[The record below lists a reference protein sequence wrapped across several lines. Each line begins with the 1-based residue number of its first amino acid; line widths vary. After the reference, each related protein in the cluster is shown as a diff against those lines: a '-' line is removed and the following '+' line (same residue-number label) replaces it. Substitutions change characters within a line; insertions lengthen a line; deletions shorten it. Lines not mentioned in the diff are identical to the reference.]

1 MSNTIPAPVIEE
13 YRGVRG
19 FVVAELLSDTAAG
32 LTYDDIF
39 AVAGISGLNKTTENN
54 SEAHYYDNRA
64 AIVITSVG
72 ADTVTCDVSAIPLD
86 VLAKITGQYYDEETK
101 TLVEGNPKQPYFAA
115 GYITENTAGQEV
127 YVWRHKVKF
136 TIPAAQHNTKDN
148 SASANGQ
155 QLVMTGIDT
164 NYKFTKT
171 GAPAKAVAHEHY
183 ANDPIT
189 EDAFFASPQTI
200 DTIGALSPAVTAL
213 TLSPTSGTVAL
224 GSTLTIT
231 ATVTP
236 ETATAPV
243 VWESMD
249 TSIATVEDGVVTPV
263 AAGGVTIK
271 ATCGGKTVVCAVV
284 VTEE

>member
-19 FVVAELLSDTAAG
+19 FVVAELLSDTAEG
-32 LTYDDIF
+32 LEYDDIF
-39 AVAGISGLNKTTENN
+39 AVAGISGLNKATESN

-72 ADTVTCDVSAIPLD
+72 ADTVTCNVSAIPLN
-86 VLAKITGQYYDEETK
+86 VLAKITGQYYDAETK
-101 TLVEGNPKQPYFAA
+101 TLVEGSPKQPYFAA
-115 GYITENTAGQEV
+115 GYITENSAGEEV
-127 YVWRHKVKF
+127 YVWRHKVRF
-136 TIPAAQHNTKDN
+136 AIPAAQHNTKDN

-171 GAPAKAVAHEHY
+171 GKPAKAVAHEHY
-183 ANDPIT
+183 TNDPIT
-189 EDAFFASPQTI
+189 EDAFFAAPQNI
-200 DTIGALSPAVTAL
+200 DTISALSPAVTAL
-213 TLSPTSGTVAL
+213 TLSPTSGSVAL
-224 GSTLTIT
+224 GSTLTIS

-236 ETATAPV
+236 TTATVPV

-249 TSIATVEDGVVTPV
+249 TSIATVADGVVTPV

-271 ATCGGKTVVCAVV
+271 ATCGGKTATCSVI